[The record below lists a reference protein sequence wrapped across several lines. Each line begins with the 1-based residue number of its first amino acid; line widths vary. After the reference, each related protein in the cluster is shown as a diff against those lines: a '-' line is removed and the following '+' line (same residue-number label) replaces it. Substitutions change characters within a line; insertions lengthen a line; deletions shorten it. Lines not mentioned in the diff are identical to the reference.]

1 MLGASPGNPAL
12 REQWRM
18 RGNDRTVM
26 ADLSKNDIPAFNR
39 GFQKLLTQG
48 TSTRKDA
55 ERRQTVNA

>member
-1 MLGASPGNPAL
+1 
-12 REQWRM
+12 M